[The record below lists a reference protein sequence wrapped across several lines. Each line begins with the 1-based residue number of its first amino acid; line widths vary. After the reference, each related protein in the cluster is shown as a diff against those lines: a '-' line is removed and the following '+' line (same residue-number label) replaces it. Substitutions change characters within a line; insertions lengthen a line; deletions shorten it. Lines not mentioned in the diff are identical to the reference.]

1 MYCNSLVVLSAR
13 GLKHPDRDL
22 RLLRHG
28 CVTGPTR
35 VLRRRLLA
43 DLELWLSQ
51 ELPEWGLEDLA
62 RNFPS
67 HLSEWLAEY
76 ISWLYSQGRSRRDA
90 AETLNSLVQQFGWLR
105 PQLHQ
110 PWSLIR
116 TWENL
121 EPVKHHPPLP
131 FKVLRAMLAVCIA
144 WDWPKMG
151 MILAL
156 GFFALLRPIEALSL
170 RRSDVVMPFESLE
183 DAIIYIRI
191 RSPKTRFR
199 GATSQHV
206 RVDHPDAIGFVN
218 TYLPGIP
225 KWQHI
230 WVGSY
235 AAFRSRFDCLQ
246 REVTLATPFLP
257 SSLRP
262 GGATFL
268 FRLWQENLPRLQWRG
283 RWRSFRMLETYV
295 QELGVAE
302 ALARFSPTVLAR
314 ISVLDSF
321 FVSLLHSA

>member
-1 MYCNSLVVLSAR
+1 
-13 GLKHPDRDL
+13 
-22 RLLRHG
+22 
-28 CVTGPTR
+28 
-35 VLRRRLLA
+35 
-43 DLELWLSQ
+43 
-51 ELPEWGLEDLA
+51 
-62 RNFPS
+62 
-67 HLSEWLAEY
+67 
-76 ISWLYSQGRSRRDA
+76 
-90 AETLNSLVQQFGWLR
+90 
-105 PQLHQ
+105 
-110 PWSLIR
+110 
-116 TWENL
+116 
-121 EPVKHHPPLP
+121 
-131 FKVLRAMLAVCIA
+131 MLAVCIA